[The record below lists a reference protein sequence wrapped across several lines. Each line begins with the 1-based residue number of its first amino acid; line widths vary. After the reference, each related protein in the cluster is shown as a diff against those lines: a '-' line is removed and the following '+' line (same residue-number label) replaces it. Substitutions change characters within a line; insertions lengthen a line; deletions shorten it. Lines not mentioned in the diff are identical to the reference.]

1 MEAFLVGHQR
11 EIDNVLLG
19 GEARG
24 FQTAV
29 LQVELLVLHLVHG
42 ECLVRFGPSQGKD
55 LVAGGNLAAERHIM
69 AALPFLRRLLFSPGR
84 RNGRYSIDDVLANLV
99 EALALSLELTD
110 APVLVADASLGLL
123 EPALRVNYLLL
134 QFRVPFLEPLYI
146 VALVI

>member
-24 FQTAV
+24 FQTTV
-29 LQVELLVLHLVHG
+29 LQVELLVLNLVHSK
-42 ECLVRFGPSQGKD
+42 CLVRFGPAQGKD
-55 LVAGGNLAAERHIM
+55 LVAGGNFAAERHIM

-84 RNGRYSIDDVLANLV
+84 RNGRYSIYDVLANLV

-123 EPALRVNYLLL
+123 EPALGVNYLLL

>member
-84 RNGRYSIDDVLANLV
+84 RNGRYSIYDVLANLV
-99 EALALSLELTD
+99 KALTLSLELTD
-110 APVLVADASLGLL
+110 ASVLVADASLGLL
-123 EPALRVNYLLL
+123 EPALSVNYLLL
-134 QFRVPFLEPLYI
+134 QFRVPFLKPLYI

>member
-42 ECLVRFGPSQGKD
+42 ECLVRLGPAQGKD

-69 AALPFLRRLLFSPGR
+69 AALPFLRRLVFSPGR

-99 EALALSLELTD
+99 EALTLSLELTD
-110 APVLVADASLGLL
+110 ASVLVADASLGLL
-123 EPALRVNYLLL
+123 EPALGVNYLLL
-134 QFRVPFLEPLYI
+134 QFSVPFLKPLYI